1 MSTSRLTHVPAHAR
15 AELPVGEGPE
25 PAPGI
30 VARAPATSPPPP
42 VKAGPVAVAPTGAEK
57 LIRCLER
64 EGVEYI
70 FGLSGGAAMPIFDAL
85 VDSKIKLILVRHE
98 QGATHMADGYARS
111 TGKPGVVLVT
121 SGPGATNTVTGLLT
135 ALMDSVPMIVLT
147 GQTISPMLGKDAFQ
161 EADVT
166 GITYP
171 VVKHS
176 YLVKNANDIPRIA
189 REAFHLA
196 TTGRPGP
203 VLIDLPKDITS
214 GPCNADFVETV
225 DLPGYHPPGKAD
237 PAALRK
243 VAALL
248 AKAKKPVLY
257 VGHGA
262 VISGAGPAVLQLA
275 EKLQAPVVNTLL
287 GKGAV
292 PEDNPLHQGMLGMH
306 GTAYANKTVMDC
318 DCIVAIGARWDDRI
332 TGKLSEFCVGAS
344 KIHIDVDASEFNKI
358 IRPDVAV
365 AADAR
370 LAVEDLL
377 PMVVKCD
384 SEAWLQEIT
393 GWRKQYPLKY
403 AKKGGLRA
411 QHVLDRL
418 DKLGGRDCILTTDV
432 GQHQMWAAQF
442 CLTTKNRHWLSSGG
456 AGTMGYGFPAA
467 IGAQFANPDKK
478 VWCIVGDGGF
488 QMTLAEL
495 ATASI
500 HKLPVKILI
509 INNAYLGMVRQW
521 QELFFENRLS
531 GVDLEGNPDFV
542 KLAGAYGIKAWRVR
556 RPAEVDRVLKA
567 AMDYT
572 EGPCLID
579 AEVMKEDNVFPM
591 IPAGAALR
599 DMIIDK
605 PKHKMEKPTGST

>member
-1 MSTSRLTHVPAHAR
+1 MATSSAPRALNDLPASSKS
-15 AELPVGEGPE
+15 
-25 PAPGI
+25 
-30 VARAPATSPPPP
+30 APAAAKP
-42 VKAGPVAVAPTGAEK
+42 VPVTKAQTGAEA

-135 ALMDSVPMIVLT
+135 ALMDSCPMIVLT

-176 YLVKNANDIPRIA
+176 YLVKNPNDIPRVT
-189 REAFHLA
+189 REAFFLA
-196 TTGRPGP
+196 TSGRPGP
-203 VLIDLPKDITS
+203 VLIDLPKDVTS
-214 GPCNADFVETV
+214 APCTAPFVEDV
-225 DLPGYHPPGKAD
+225 NLPGYTIPGHPDPDALKKA
-237 PAALRK
+237 ATLIARSR
-243 VAALL
+243 
-248 AKAKKPVLY
+248 KPVLY

-262 VISGAGPAVLQLA
+262 VISGAGPAIMKLA
-275 EKLQAPVVNTLL
+275 EKLQAPIVNTLL
-287 GKGAV
+287 GKGACA
-292 PEDNPLHQGMLGMH
+292 EDHPLHQGMLGMH
-306 GTAYANKTVMDC
+306 GTAYANKTVTDC
-318 DCIVAIGARWDDRI
+318 DMIMAIGARWDDRI
-332 TGKLSEFCVGAS
+332 TGKLSEFCVGAT
-344 KIHIDVDASEFNKI
+344 KIHIDIDVAEFGKI
-358 IRPDVAV
+358 VRPDVSI
-365 AADAR
+365 AADAK
-370 LAVEDLL
+370 LAIEDLL
-377 PMVVKCD
+377 PLVDKLD
-384 SEAWLQEIT
+384 TADWLKQIAE
-393 GWRKQYPLKY
+393 WRKHFPLKY
-403 AKKGGLRA
+403 AKRGGLKA

-418 DKLGGRDCILTTDV
+418 DALGGRDCILTTDV

-442 CLTTKNRHWLSSGG
+442 CRTTKNRHWLSSGG

-467 IGAQFANPDKK
+467 VGAQFANPGKK

-488 QMTLAEL
+488 QMTMAEL
-495 ATASI
+495 ATAAL

-509 INNAYLGMVRQW
+509 INNSYLGMVRQW
-521 QELFFENRLS
+521 QELFFDNRLS

-542 KLAGAYGIKAWRVR
+542 KLAGAYGIKGWRIK
-556 RPAEVDRVLKA
+556 RPNEVDRVLKA
-567 AMDYT
+567 AMEWND
-572 EGPCLID
+572 GPCLVD

-599 DMIIDK
+599 DMIIERPKQKMAK
-605 PKHKMEKPTGST
+605 PEGST

>member
-1 MSTSRLTHVPAHAR
+1 VSTSPLPAQKPAR
-15 AELPVGEGPE
+15 ARRAHDRQP
-25 PAPGI
+25 PAP
-30 VARAPATSPPPP
+30 APAAKP
-42 VKAGPVAVAPTGAEK
+42 VVAPAPQKAPTGAEK

-64 EGVEYI
+64 EGVEYV

-98 QGATHMADGYARS
+98 QGATHMADGYARA

-121 SGPGATNTVTGLLT
+121 SGPGATNTVTGMLT

-176 YLVKNANDIPRIA
+176 YLVKNPNDIPRIT

-196 TTGRPGP
+196 NTGRPGP
-203 VLIDLPKDITS
+203 VLIDLPKDVTS
-214 GPCNADFVETV
+214 APCTAPFVDEV
-225 DLPGYHPPGKAD
+225 DLPGYHIPGH
-237 PAALRK
+237 PEPEALRK
-243 VAALL
+243 AAALI
-248 AKAKKPVLY
+248 ARSRKPVLY

-262 VISGAGPAVLQLA
+262 VISGAGAAIIQLA
-275 EKLQAPVVNTLL
+275 EKLRAPIVNTLL
-287 GKGAV
+287 GKGACA
-292 PEDNPLHQGMLGMH
+292 EDHPMHQGMLGMH
-306 GTAYANKTVMDC
+306 GTAYANKAVMNC
-318 DCIVAIGARWDDRI
+318 DLIMAIGARWDDRI
-332 TGKLSEFCVGAS
+332 TGKLSEFCVGAT
-344 KIHIDVDASEFNKI
+344 KIHIDVDRAEFNKVVK
-358 IRPDVAV
+358 PDVCL

-370 LAVEDLL
+370 LAIEDLL
-377 PMVVKCD
+377 PLVD
-384 SEAWLQEIT
+384 ALDTDAWLKQIAD
-393 GWRKQYPLKY
+393 WRRQYPLKY
-403 AKKGGLRA
+403 PKKGGLRA

-418 DKLGGRDCILTTDV
+418 DELGARDCILTTDV

-456 AGTMGYGFPAA
+456 AGTMGYGMPAA
-467 IGAQFANPDKK
+467 IGAQFAHPRKK
-478 VWCIVGDGGF
+478 VWAIVGDGGF
-488 QMTLAEL
+488 QMTMAEL
-495 ATASI
+495 ATAAL

-509 INNAYLGMVRQW
+509 INNSYLGMVRQW

-542 KLAGAYGIKAWRVR
+542 KLAGAYGIKGWRIR
-556 RPAEVDRVLKA
+556 RPAEVDGVLKA
-567 AMDYT
+567 AMAYD
-572 EGPCLID
+572 EGPCLVE
-579 AEVMKEDNVFPM
+579 AEVIKEDNVFPM

-599 DMIIDK
+599 DMIIERPKTKMAK
-605 PKHKMEKPTGST
+605 PEGST